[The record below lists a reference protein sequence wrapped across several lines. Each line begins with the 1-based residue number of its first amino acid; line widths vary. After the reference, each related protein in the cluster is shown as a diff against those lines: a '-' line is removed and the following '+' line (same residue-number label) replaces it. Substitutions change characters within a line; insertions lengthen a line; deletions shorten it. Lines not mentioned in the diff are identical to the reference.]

1 MNNWILPETQKEIDA
16 FRQGELV
23 KKKKLKDGYLLNA
36 DLSPNY
42 LILDA
47 ALWDIEMDTA
57 FSLGN
62 KYTSLFATRGA
73 EHGLDSVAPYLFEYI
88 ENDELSKWIKEKER
102 NGLRTLCISS
112 EMSLEQLR
120 KHLRRFLRMKKE
132 DGTYIY
138 FRFYDPFVAN
148 TVFPNLSQEQTVQFF
163 EKIDYLIADDIRI
176 NERHIF
182 YLSSDKIL
190 QIKHQSIDHVDNN
203 R

>member
-1 MNNWILPETQKEIDA
+1 MNNWILPETQKEIEA
-16 FRQGELV
+16 FRQEELEKRQSV
-23 KKKKLKDGYLLNA
+23 ESNCFSDNN
-36 DLSPNY
+36 LSPNY
-42 LILDA
+42 VLIDA
-47 ALWDIEMDTA
+47 ALWDTDINMLFLDE
-57 FSLGN
+57 
-62 KYTSLFATRGA
+62 KIIYKSLFRGSTG
-73 EHGLDSVAPYLFEYI
+73 EKLWSVAPYLVDISSNEK
-88 ENDELSKWIKEKER
+88 LVKQIKEMNPVER
-102 NGLRTLCISS
+102 RVMWLSS
-112 EMSLEQLR
+112 SLNIDELR

-132 DGTYIY
+132 DGDYIY

-148 TVFPNLSQEQTVQFF
+148 TVFPNLSHEQAVQFF